1 MFGKFSNGWDVS
13 KPVAEEYERMV
24 LIPEADYRR
33 YIEQETTL
41 RNIKAMLNVTDS
53 DTKNADKSR
62 KER

>member
-1 MFGKFSNGWDVS
+1 MFSNGWDVS
-13 KPVAEEYERMV
+13 KPVAEEYEKMV
-24 LIPEADYRR
+24 LIPEEDYKR

-41 RNIKAMLNVTDS
+41 RNIRAMLNVTES